1 MKQQQLEGFRISPQQ
16 KSLWLCQ
23 QKKPSPYYKTHGTIF
38 IEGTLVEERLIAA
51 LETVIK
57 RQEILRTIFYQPPG
71 INLPLQVVIDS
82 NNCPLKRYDLQNLSP
97 QKQLAGLEEISHQM
111 FQKPFS
117 LEKYPLWHLSLVQ
130 LSKQQH
136 WLIISVPGLCIDRFS
151 LNYLMREIS
160 DCYAAG
166 VNFEDE
172 PLQYADFSQ
181 WQNELLES
189 EDTAEGRAFWQQQD
203 LSVRRPLTLPWQNI
217 NADSGNVNCQPNWV
231 SLTLNS
237 DEVQKIEQFV
247 QESQIPTQIFFLTC
261 FLILLGRMTHQS
273 EIRIGVEYE
282 GRQYQ
287 ELEQTIGLMA
297 KYLPFSTDLDST
309 VPFNQLCQQV
319 AQKSQDLAKWQDYFV
334 AANREQYFLGNAISF
349 EADLETEKRIT
360 NPSINWYV
368 VKTFSFLYP
377 YQLKLCCV
385 RYGNEIEIE
394 FHYNTTNAF
403 LEKVIE
409 DWLKQYY
416 TLLTSAIANFSSPI
430 QELEIL
436 SDEDKE
442 QILFQFNPYL
452 EAEFKSDR
460 FEYQCIHH
468 LFEKQV
474 KQTPE
479 QIAVVGNGEKLTYQQ
494 LNTRANQLAHYLQ
507 QQGIGANER
516 VAIFLERSSSMIIA
530 LMSILKAGGAYVP
543 IEPTLPPERVK
554 LILTD
559 SQAKMLI
566 AQQSLRSQI
575 PAYSGRIIELEKNG
589 EAIAKNSQSNLD
601 IQVNPENLVYVIYT
615 SGSTGTPKGVAI
627 EHRQLRNY
635 LEGITE
641 RLNLPQNAS
650 YALMSTFGADLGNTV
665 IFPSLCSGGCLH
677 IISQD
682 KITDPVA
689 LGAYF
694 EEQGGIDC
702 LKIVP
707 SHLRAL
713 LKDLPHPAQ
722 ILPRKRLVLG
732 GEALSWELVEQVQRL
747 APKCQILNHYGP
759 TETTVGVLTYAVPT
773 EELVKNSATVPLGQ
787 PLPNTQIFILDE
799 QLSPVP
805 LGYPGELYIG
815 GDNLARGYLNQPNLS
830 PESFNAHPF
839 NQKLRIKIKNQRLK
853 IKITR
858 GQCFEREA
866 KFKLKRTDR
875 LSDSHKKH
883 KFTLS
888 ERLYR
893 TGDLARYLP
902 DGNIEFLGRLDHQV
916 KLHGFRIELGEIE
929 TLLNRYPGVAETV
942 VMVSEK
948 TTNEKRLV
956 AYILPENNINPST
969 LKELRHYMQEKLPE
983 YMIPAAFMILERLPL
998 TANGKLDRHALPT
1011 VTTTRS
1017 DLDSLYIAPRTSQ
1030 EQILAKIWAE
1040 VLGIE
1045 KVGVKDNFF
1054 ELGGDSILS
1063 IQIVAR
1069 AKAAGLKLT
1078 PMQLFHHQTIAEL
1091 ASISQSDLP
1100 QIQLGEVTGQ
1110 VPLTPIQ
1117 HWFFQQK
1124 LPNPDHWN
1132 MSMLV
1137 ETPANLRQ
1145 DYLETVIQALSTHHH
1160 GLGLYFELTESVW
1173 EQRYGDGL
1181 AKVPCLYVDL
1191 AAIPEAELESIISTK
1206 ASEIQSSLNL
1216 ATPPLMK
1223 VVWFDCGR
1231 DKPGRLLVVVH
1242 HLLIDGVSW
1251 RIWLEDL
1258 ETAYKQIEAGNQIQL
1273 PAQTTSFKY
1282 WSQKLTEYAAG
1293 IRVFQELDYW
1303 LGQAQGQATPLP
1315 QDFNQGTNSFAAAQT
1330 ITVTLDSNHT
1340 QLALQQVSSIDNTQI
1355 NDLLLTA
1362 LLLAY
1367 NSWTGENSLLVE
1379 LEGHGRESLFE
1390 EVDLSRTLGWF
1401 TTHFPQLLKCEPG
1414 TDTAITLQS
1423 VKAQLHACPNHGIG
1437 YGLLRY
1443 LCNNQEIMT
1452 KLQNL
1457 PRPEICFN
1465 YLGQFN
1471 QFSSLFPIV
1480 MEHRGQERNG
1490 SSQRTHEINIDAM
1503 VINGQMHFEWTYS
1516 IHRYQAATIEKLA
1529 KNMLTALKRLI
1540 EELLNSAQT
1549 LPMSPELGLTKLQLA
1564 QIQHKFGAIADIYP
1578 LSPLQQGILFH
1589 SRYHQESNL
1598 YCQQKLFTLQGS
1610 LKVAA
1615 FKEAWQIV
1623 VNRHDSLKTAFVW
1636 ENLTNPLQVVP
1647 IAIAIPWTE
1656 HNWLD
1661 LSPTEQEQQLD
1672 IYLKQDFQRGFALD
1686 NPPLMRMTLFQ
1697 IAINQYQLLWSH
1709 HHLLLDGWCNSV
1721 IFKEVFTVYE
1731 ALCQE
1736 KNINL
1741 PPSPLY
1747 KDYITWLQQQ
1757 DNSQAQAFWY
1767 QALNGVKAPT
1777 RWGIEQ
1783 TASKFNEHQKEY
1795 AYQEFELSPQTTA
1808 ALNTWAKS
1816 HRLTFNTLIQGSFA
1830 LLLSRYSGEEDVIFG
1845 GTVSGRPPE
1854 LEGVES
1860 MVGLLI
1866 NTLPVRVQVCGEVSL
1881 LDWLQQI
1888 QQQQIQRLEY
1898 QYNSLVQIQQWSQ
1911 LNGGT
1916 PLFESFIAVENYPV
1930 DASLLSGEG
1939 SLKILG
1945 CRSSSRTNYSLSVTV
1960 ELDSSVLVVISYDS
1974 QQFEMT
1980 AISQI
1985 LQQFKEVLETL
1996 PAYGRTCLS
2005 DIPIA
2010 TTTETQ
2016 QLIDSFNADLD

>member
-1 MKQQQLEGFRISPQQ
+1 L
-16 KSLWLCQ
+16 
-23 QKKPSPYYKTHGTIF
+23 
-38 IEGTLVEERLIAA
+38 
-51 LETVIK
+51 
-57 RQEILRTIFYQPPG
+57 QE
-71 INLPLQVVIDS
+71 
-82 NNCPLKRYDLQNLSP
+82 
-97 QKQLAGLEEISHQM
+97 
-111 FQKPFS
+111 
-117 LEKYPLWHLSLVQ
+117 
-130 LSKQQH
+130 
-136 WLIISVPGLCIDRFS
+136 
-151 LNYLMREIS
+151 
-160 DCYAAG
+160 
-166 VNFEDE
+166 
-172 PLQYADFSQ
+172 
-181 WQNELLES
+181 
-189 EDTAEGRAFWQQQD
+189 
-203 LSVRRPLTLPWQNI
+203 
-217 NADSGNVNCQPNWV
+217 
-231 SLTLNS
+231 
-237 DEVQKIEQFV
+237 
-247 QESQIPTQIFFLTC
+247 
-261 FLILLGRMTHQS
+261 
-273 EIRIGVEYE
+273 
-282 GRQYQ
+282 
-287 ELEQTIGLMA
+287 
-297 KYLPFSTDLDST
+297 
-309 VPFNQLCQQV
+309 
-319 AQKSQDLAKWQDYFV
+319 
-334 AANREQYFLGNAISF
+334 
-349 EADLETEKRIT
+349 
-360 NPSINWYV
+360 
-368 VKTFSFLYP
+368 
-377 YQLKLCCV
+377 
-385 RYGNEIEIE
+385 
-394 FHYNTTNAF
+394 
-403 LEKVIE
+403 
-409 DWLKQYY
+409 
-416 TLLTSAIANFSSPI
+416 
-430 QELEIL
+430 
-436 SDEDKE
+436 
-442 QILFQFNPYL
+442 
-452 EAEFKSDR
+452 
-460 FEYQCIHH
+460 
-468 LFEKQV
+468 
-474 KQTPE
+474 
-479 QIAVVGNGEKLTYQQ
+479 
-494 LNTRANQLAHYLQ
+494 
-507 QQGIGANER
+507 QGISADER
-516 VAIFLERSSSMIIA
+516 VAIFLERSPLMIVA
-530 LMSILKAGGAYVP
+530 LMAILKAGGAYVP
-543 IEPTLPPERVK
+543 IEPTLPQERVR
-554 LILTD
+554 LILTN
-559 SQAKMLI
+559 SQAKILI
-566 AQQSLRSQI
+566 TQQSLTGQI
-575 PAYSGRIIELEKNG
+575 SAYSGSIIEFEKDW
-589 EAIAKNSQSNLD
+589 EAIFNNREENL
-601 IQVNPENLVYVIYT
+601 ITKVTPKNLVYVIYT

-627 EHRQLRNY
+627 EHRQLLNY

-641 RLNLPQNAS
+641 RLNLPPNAS
-650 YALMSTFGADLGNTV
+650 YALISTLGADLGNTV
-665 IFPSLCSGGCLH
+665 IFPALCSGGCLH

-682 KITDPVA
+682 NITDPVA

-713 LKDLPHPAQ
+713 LKDLPNQAQ

-732 GEALSWELVEQVQRL
+732 GEALSWALVEQVQRL
-747 APKCQILNHYGP
+747 APNCQILNHYGP

-787 PLPNTQIFILDE
+787 PLPNTQIFLLDE

-815 GDNLARGYLNQPNLS
+815 GNNLARGYLNQPNLAS
-830 PESFNAHPF
+830 ESFNSHPF
-839 NQKLRIKIKNQRLK
+839 NQRLKIKIKNQRLK

-858 GQCFEREA
+858 GQWFHREA
-866 KFKLKRTDR
+866 KFKLQRADKQ
-875 LSDSHKKH
+875 SDTLKKH
-883 KFTLS
+883 KFALY

-929 TLLNRYPGVAETV
+929 TLLNRYQGVAEAV

-948 TTNEKRLV
+948 TTDEKRLV
-956 AYILPENNINPST
+956 AYILPENNINPPT
-969 LKELRHYMQEKLPE
+969 LKELRHYLQEKLPE

-998 TANGKLDRHALPT
+998 TANGKLDRYALPA

-1017 DLDSLYIAPRTSQ
+1017 DLDSLYIAPRTAQ
-1030 EQILAKIWAE
+1030 EQILAKIWAG

-1045 KVGVKDNFF
+1045 KVGVNDNFF

-1078 PMQLFHHQTIAEL
+1078 PTQLFHHQTIAEL
-1091 ASISQSDLP
+1091 ASISQSELP

-1117 HWFFQQK
+1117 HWFFQQE
-1124 LPNPDHWN
+1124 LPHPAHWN

-1145 DYLETVIQALSTHHH
+1145 DYLETAIQALSSHHH
-1160 GLGLYFELTESVW
+1160 SLGLYFEFTESGW
-1173 EQRYGDGL
+1173 QQRYGDRL
-1181 AKVPCLYVDL
+1181 AKVPCLYVNL
-1191 AAIPEAELESIISTK
+1191 AATPEAELASTISTK

-1216 ATPPLMK
+1216 ATSPLMK

-1258 ETAYKQIEAGNQIQL
+1258 ETAYKQVEAGNQIQL

-1282 WSQKLTEYAAG
+1282 WSQKLTEYASG

-1303 LGQAQGQATPLP
+1303 LEQAPTQAAPLP
-1315 QDFNQGTNSFAAAQT
+1315 KDFNEGTNTFATAET
-1330 ITVTLDSNHT
+1330 MTVTLDSNHT

-1362 LLLAY
+1362 LLFTY

-1379 LEGHGRESLFE
+1379 LEGHGREYLFE

-1401 TTHFPQLLKCEPG
+1401 TTHFPQLLTWEPG
-1414 TDTAITLQS
+1414 TEPAIALQS
-1423 VKAQLHACPNHGIG
+1423 VKAQLRACPNHGIG

-1443 LCNNQEIMT
+1443 LCNNQEIMS
-1452 KLQNL
+1452 KLENL
-1457 PRPEICFN
+1457 PQPEICFN

-1480 MEHRGQERNG
+1480 MEQRGQERNG
-1490 SSQRTHEINIDAM
+1490 SSQRTHEINIDVV
-1503 VINGQMHFEWTYS
+1503 VINGHMHFEWTYS
-1516 IHRYQAATIEKLA
+1516 SERYQRATIEKLA
-1529 KNMLTALKRLI
+1529 QDLLTALKKLI
-1540 EELLNSAQT
+1540 EELLDSNKSQT
-1549 LPMSPELGLTKLQLA
+1549 LPMTPELGLTKLQLA
-1564 QIQHKFGAIADIYP
+1564 QIQNKFDAIADIYP

-1610 LKVAA
+1610 LNVAA
-1615 FKEAWQIV
+1615 FKEAWQTV

-1647 IAIAIPWTE
+1647 TAIAIPWTE

-1661 LSPTEQEQQLD
+1661 LSPTEQEQKLD
-1672 IYLKQDFQRGFALD
+1672 IYLKQDLPRGFALD
-1686 NPPLMRMTLFQ
+1686 RPPLMRMALFQ
-1697 IAINQYQLLWSH
+1697 IASDRYQLLWSH
-1709 HHLLLDGWCNSV
+1709 HHLILDGWCNSV
-1721 IFKEVFTVYE
+1721 IFKEVFTLYE

-1757 DNSQAQAFWY
+1757 DNSQAQVFWY
-1767 QALNGVKAPT
+1767 QALKGVKAPT

-1783 TASKFNEHQKEY
+1783 TVAKFNEHQIEY
-1795 AYQEFELSPQTTA
+1795 AEQEFALSPQTTA

-1916 PLFESFIAVENYPV
+1916 PLFESFITVENYPI

-1945 CRSSSRTNYSLSVTV
+1945 CRSSFSSNYPLSVTV
-1960 ELDSSVLVVISYDS
+1960 ELNSSISVVISYDS

-1980 AISQI
+1980 AIRQI
-1985 LQQFKEVLETL
+1985 LQQFKTVLETL
-1996 PAYGRTCLS
+1996 PAYGSTCLS

-2016 QLIDSFNADLD
+2016 ELIDSFNADLE